1 MPKLIDHERRK
12 LDLMRAAVS
21 TCYDRGFS
29 RLAIADIASA
39 VGVSRTLFYAYFPDK
54 SSIVDYAL
62 DYALEV
68 VGRDYRRLCDNAF
81 LSAPEKVYALFERIL
96 TDIVREKRT
105 MTVFL
110 QILVERSPETY
121 RQRLRLYHWMYTIR
135 RYLERILR
143 TGIARGELRPVKVD
157 PMAVTLLM
165 LLLTAM
171 HTLTISERPI
181 GRQILD
187 SVAVLLQG
195 LVPRETRDEDMETTA
210 RTGGKSGE
218 GN

>member
-54 SSIVDYAL
+54 SSIVEYAL

-81 LSAPEKVYALFERIL
+81 LSAPEKIHTLFERIL

-110 QILVERSPETY
+110 QILVERSPETF
-121 RQRLRLYHWMYTIR
+121 RQRLRLYHWMHTIR

-143 TGIARGELRPVKVD
+143 SGIARGELRPVKVE

-165 LLLTAM
+165 LLLTSM
-171 HTLTISERPI
+171 HTLTVSARPI
-181 GRQILD
+181 GRPLLE

-195 LVPRETRDEDMETTA
+195 LVPRETREEETQTTA
-210 RTGGKSGE
+210 
-218 GN
+218 